1 MASVS
6 GAEIHPSNAGIG
18 GAGSVNVLDN
28 NATEIPFTVH
38 FEGGAG
44 DAHVSAATLTKM
56 CGNVVP
62 TQINP
67 VALSFGTTSNM
78 NSSAHFIS
86 AHLGAPGN
94 TIPLHTQG
102 REFHLSSEKSVGGV
116 EGTMNAAHAVANPGL
131 YQKGYLR
138 HDLFDMSD
146 VHGSSHPSA
155 GHTSTVNA
163 AMTAKGIRQAMTWS
177 NSVNATM
184 GDVMHG
190 CVTAKSP
197 IDGEPARVYIPL
209 TSEGEKTGCAQLAAL
224 CKRKEEELSPLMGEH
239 YVTQSM
245 ANPIMK
251 GIHVPHVVVTE
262 QAAKAAAQGLVNN
275 LCGGPLANGMTF
287 SCRDAA
293 GNCPSKQVC
302 VDVKMIRVP
311 GVVSGVDLSPGESL
325 LQKHIEHLFD
335 GETRSTPAA
344 MPAPSAQSAT
354 DAITKEMFNK
364 PIRFNG
370 PNAAAEPAPLAPTEV
385 VMHGATANETGG
397 PTRADETE
405 SA

>member
-1 MASVS
+1 MA
-6 GAEIHPSNAGIG
+6 AEIHPSNAGIG
-18 GAGSVNVLDN
+18 GAGSAKVLDN
-28 NATEIPFTVH
+28 NVTEIPFTVH
-38 FEGGAG
+38 FEGGSG

-78 NSSAHFIS
+78 NSSSHFIS
-86 AHLGAPGN
+86 AHLGKPGS
-94 TIPLHTQG
+94 TVPLHTQG
-102 REFHLSSEKSVGGV
+102 REFHLSSQKSVGGV
-116 EGTMNAAHAVANPGL
+116 EGTVNAAHAVANPGL
-131 YQKGYLR
+131 VQKNYLR
-138 HDLFDMSD
+138 HDLFDLSD

-155 GHTSTVNA
+155 GHTGTVNA

-184 GDVMHG
+184 DDVMHG

-197 IDGEPARVYIPL
+197 VDGEPARVSIPL
-209 TSEGEKTGCAQLAAL
+209 TSDGEKTGCAQLAAL
-224 CKRKEEELSPLMGEH
+224 CKRKESELTPLMGEH

-251 GIHVPHVVVTE
+251 AVNVPHVVVTE

-275 LCGGPLANGMTF
+275 LNGGPLAKGMTF

-293 GNCPSKQVC
+293 GNCPSERVS
-302 VDVKMIRVP
+302 VDVKLHRTP

-325 LQKHIEHLFD
+325 MQKHIEHLFD
-335 GETRSTPAA
+335 GETRSTPAD
-344 MPAPSAQSAT
+344 MPAPTAQSAT

-364 PIRFNG
+364 PIKFHG
-370 PNAAAEPAPLAPTEV
+370 GSTNAAPEPAPIAATEV
-385 VMHGATANETGG
+385 VMHGASANEAGDAT
-397 PTRADETE
+397 PFDETE
-405 SA
+405 TA